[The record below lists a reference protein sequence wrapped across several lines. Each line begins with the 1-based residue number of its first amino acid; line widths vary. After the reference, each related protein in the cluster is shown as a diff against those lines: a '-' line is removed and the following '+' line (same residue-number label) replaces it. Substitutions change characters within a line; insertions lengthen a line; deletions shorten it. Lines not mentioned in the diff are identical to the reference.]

1 MLQAYV
7 MSQPGRE
14 DDLELLSLGAQ
25 GQLIAREDIF
35 DVTRA
40 PDD

>member
-14 DDLELLSLGAQ
+14 YDLELHSLGAE
-25 GQLIAREDIF
+25 GQLLAREDIF
-35 DVTRA
+35 DIALA
-40 PDD
+40 P